1 MTTGVLFVAHGSP
14 VLAANQELFDLVEGV
29 RARGLYEGVEPAFL
43 EGASPSIPEGLA
55 ACVRQGADKVVVIP
69 YFLLPGRHV
78 SEDLPRFLAEA
89 RERYP
94 QVKFVLGD
102 YLRFSER
109 TGQAVLRR
117 IREAGML
124 Q

>member
-14 VLAANQELFDLVEGV
+14 VRAANQELLDLVDGV
-29 RARGLYEGVEPAFL
+29 RARGHYGVVEPAFL
-43 EGASPSIPEGLA
+43 EGASPDIPEGLA
-55 ACVRQGADKVVVIP
+55 RCVAQGADKVVVIP

-89 RERYP
+89 KALYP
-94 QVKFVLGD
+94 GTQFILGD

-109 TGQAVLRR
+109 MGQAVLRR
-117 IREAGML
+117 IREAGMI
-124 Q
+124 